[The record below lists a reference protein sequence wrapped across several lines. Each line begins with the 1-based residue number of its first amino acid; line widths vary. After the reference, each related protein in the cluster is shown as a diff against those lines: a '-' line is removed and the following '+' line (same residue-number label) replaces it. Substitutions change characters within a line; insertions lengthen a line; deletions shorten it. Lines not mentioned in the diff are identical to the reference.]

1 MKKTIYFAIIFMM
14 MIMSFLYQVPT
25 LFLSASEVEPQ
36 AVYFGSRF
44 CQVCQ
49 ALEETDLAF
58 ERLEAQGVIVTKYIL
73 EDDTSYTK
81 LFRNYQFTYDV
92 PQTSASVP
100 ILFVGKSY
108 FTGRQ
113 AINAA
118 IDDLTIQT
126 LSQTESMPDLLTA
139 PPSDFSLIYFILLG
153 FVDGVNPCA
162 IAMLLIFISMLGFTK
177 NKRVLLQVSL
187 TFISAIFIS
196 YFLFGTIL
204 YQYLNRL
211 QFLSFLV
218 TVVPWVIIG
227 LSLFLFI
234 LNIYDFIVTLLQKY
248 QLIKN
253 QLPRGIQ
260 KFNRALM
267 QKFTQSMDEGS
278 KMIYVITFM
287 IGLIISFTE
296 FLCTG
301 QAYLTAI
308 LHLIHFTDHLGRGI
322 ILLFVYNL
330 IFVLPLVVIT
340 LIAMK
345 TQSVVSIST
354 FMREKLHWIKL
365 FNALVF
371 LAILIYYL
379 LFMI

>member
-162 IAMLLIFISMLGFTK
+162 IAMLLIDRK
-177 NKRVLLQVSL
+177 
-187 TFISAIFIS
+187 
-196 YFLFGTIL
+196 
-204 YQYLNRL
+204 
-211 QFLSFLV
+211 
-218 TVVPWVIIG
+218 
-227 LSLFLFI
+227 
-234 LNIYDFIVTLLQKY
+234 
-248 QLIKN
+248 
-253 QLPRGIQ
+253 
-260 KFNRALM
+260 
-267 QKFTQSMDEGS
+267 
-278 KMIYVITFM
+278 
-287 IGLIISFTE
+287 
-296 FLCTG
+296 
-301 QAYLTAI
+301 
-308 LHLIHFTDHLGRGI
+308 
-322 ILLFVYNL
+322 
-330 IFVLPLVVIT
+330 
-340 LIAMK
+340 
-345 TQSVVSIST
+345 SVV
-354 FMREKLHWIKL
+354 
-365 FNALVF
+365 
-371 LAILIYYL
+371 
-379 LFMI
+379 